1 MIKDRRINPEIDE
14 GTSKLFNRIVW
25 ILIVI
30 NVILGSILIYDN
42 FIWDINR
49 YMSEQPYILTEVAEC
64 TSCHHE
70 CHCDEDLHADE
81 YGLCTCE
88 ECKHDV

>member
-1 MIKDRRINPEIDE
+1 
-14 GTSKLFNRIVW
+14 
-25 ILIVI
+25 
-30 NVILGSILIYDN
+30 
-42 FIWDINR
+42 
-49 YMSEQPYILTEVAEC
+49 MSEQPLILIDITERDEC
-64 TSCHHE
+64 NHE